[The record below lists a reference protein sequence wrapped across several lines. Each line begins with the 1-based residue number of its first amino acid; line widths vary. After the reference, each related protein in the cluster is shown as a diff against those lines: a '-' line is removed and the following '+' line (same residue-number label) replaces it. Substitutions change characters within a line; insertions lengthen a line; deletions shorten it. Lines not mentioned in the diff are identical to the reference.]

1 MPNSNDTPA
10 MVREERIKRFVSD
23 KDTYARSVT
32 PNNEGGRP
40 DGKAHS

>member
-10 MVREERIKRFVSD
+10 MVREERIKHFVSD

-32 PNNEGGRP
+32 PNNEGGTK
-40 DGKAHS
+40 DGKTHS